1 MAKVLI
7 VLVRGNTSLADEQGP
22 ASIAAYLNDNG
33 HVARLIAMDKNGIN
47 NGIFEEFNPDIIGL
61 SVYHEELDSAF
72 YIADQIKMKDNSRLV
87 VIGGYSAT
95 YYYEE
100 IFRISTS
107 IDFVMKGE
115 GEFAWKVLCDNFDN
129 KANIFESPNLIYR
142 DKENKLHINSNAAP
156 IESLDMLEFSDKGIL
171 VDNEF
176 QIAHLATTRGC
187 FGSCSFC
194 YSHKFFD
201 PSGKVRWRGKDPQKI
216 IEEIKALV
224 TKYGIHRIVFDDASF
239 EDSYQ
244 GLSRAEQIIDLILEA
259 NLEFTFEVFFR
270 ASIYKRLSDVLL
282 QKLIDAGL
290 SSVFI
295 GIESFNEK
303 ELKIFNKHVGVL
315 DNDKVI
321 DYFRNKNINVQ
332 IGFINFTP
340 YSDVSTLR
348 QNAYYLN
355 KHHFINSCQISN
367 KLRAYK
373 GTDLYAKLKEDG
385 LISEN
390 NGLDYYEYHFELQ
403 DINDFCEFIL
413 ECFDTIN
420 AKERIN
426 IQAIDWYL
434 YFTYPRYISYYRS
447 LFRKMNVGFEQELDQ
462 WETEYFR
469 IINENSELYYNWYSS
484 LLDVLERGWDK
495 KEGLKT
501 SCQIDISKASV
512 DVMKKLKGLMK
523 RFHYH
528 VIKSNRS
535 LLKYLV
541 NDRA

>member
-1 MAKVLI
+1 MFASHGRDVGLIDEERYKKKDDEMLRVIYVGITRAKHALYI
-7 VLVRGNTSLADEQGP
+7 YNNTSFLNIQP
-22 ASIAAYLNDNG
+22 SIS
-33 HVARLIAMDKNGIN
+33 HS
-47 NGIFEEFNPDIIGL
+47 L
-61 SVYHEELDSAF
+61 S
-72 YIADQIKMKDNSRLV
+72 M
-87 VIGGYSAT
+87 
-95 YYYEE
+95 
-100 IFRISTS
+100 
-107 IDFVMKGE
+107 
-115 GEFAWKVLCDNFDN
+115 
-129 KANIFESPNLIYR
+129 R
-142 DKENKLHINSNAAP
+142 D
-156 IESLDMLEFSDKGIL
+156 
-171 VDNEF
+171 
-176 QIAHLATTRGC
+176 
-187 FGSCSFC
+187 
-194 YSHKFFD
+194 
-201 PSGKVRWRGKDPQKI
+201 
-216 IEEIKALV
+216 
-224 TKYGIHRIVFDDASF
+224 VF
-239 EDSYQ
+239 
-244 GLSRAEQIIDLILEA
+244 L
-259 NLEFTFEVFFR
+259 
-270 ASIYKRLSDVLL
+270 
-282 QKLIDAGL
+282 
-290 SSVFI
+290 
-295 GIESFNEK
+295 
-303 ELKIFNKHVGVL
+303 
-315 DNDKVI
+315 

-495 KEGLKT
+495 KEGLNT